1 MSSFSKKNINISR
14 MVSAMWLVCFILFS
28 ITATAQK
35 TTALLYG
42 PNDDGRTYTSIE
54 EALQAT
60 GPVYRLKITKL
71 SKRDS
76 LPEELFQLTELR
88 ELTVKGCRLCIL
100 NQRIGELRHLQY
112 LNLDR
117 NKLVHLPNTIGR
129 LTELRKLTASRNLLE
144 TLPDSIAKLKQLISI
159 DVWDNP
165 LYFLPESIKALE
177 NTLQTLDIRQIPIRK
192 SELEAMEKLLPK
204 TQILFTDICECENRR
219 DHD

>member
-1 MSSFSKKNINISR
+1 
-14 MVSAMWLVCFILFS
+14 MVTAMWLICFMLCNIS
-28 ITATAQK
+28 GAAQK
-35 TTALLYG
+35 TSTLLYG
-42 PNDDGRTYTSIE
+42 PNDDGRTYTSLE

-60 GPVYRLKITKL
+60 EPVYRLKLTKL
-71 SKRDS
+71 PTRDS

-88 ELTVKGCRLCIL
+88 ELTVKGCRLCIV

-117 NKLVHLPNTIGR
+117 NKLVHLPNAIGQ
-129 LTELRKLTASRNLLE
+129 LTELRKLSASRNLLE
-144 TLPDSIAKLKQLISI
+144 TLPDSLSKLKQLTSI

-165 LYFLPESIKALE
+165 MYFLPESINALE
-177 NTLQTLDIRQIPIRK
+177 NTLQILDIRQIPIRK